1 MRGMPATLTTPRLIL
16 CPLEIADAEAVQE
29 LFPRWEIVQFMSS
42 RIPWPYPVDGALT
55 FIRDVALP
63 AMQQGTEW
71 HWSIRRKAE
80 PVKLIGIVSLMEG
93 SDDNRGFWLDT
104 AWQGQGLMS
113 EASAAVTDYWFE
125 VLGRPI
131 LRSPKA
137 AANTRSRRIS
147 ERTGMR
153 LIKTVEREYVA
164 GRLPAEIWEITR
176 EEWRNRMKNPRPS
189 GG

>member
-153 LIKTVEREYVA
+153 LIKD
-164 GRLPAEIWEITR
+164 GRTR
-176 EEWRNRMKNPRPS
+176 ICS
-189 GG
+189 GAAACGDLGNHA